1 MFFLVGWLVGW
12 LEVMK
17 FVTEKRNV
25 FFWGG
30 KVGKVGKGCYDIFS
44 NTDVM
49 SFIYRDVYPP

>member
-17 FVTEKRNV
+17 FVTGKRNV
-25 FFWGG
+25 FFLGG
-30 KVGKVGKGCYDIFS
+30 KVGKVGKGCYNIFS

-49 SFIYRDVYPP
+49 SFIYRDV